1 MYEVLNDYNLFIKC
15 LHMFDGHIIFL
26 LIKKKQNSIV
36 VSVHF

>member
-26 LIKKKQNSIV
+26 LIKKKQID